1 MHQETGILFATQKH
15 NLIWERIFDGLLF
28 GFNRDEPLFWILDGL
43 DEAESPSAIID
54 LISNTES
61 ATPIKILV
69 VSRHTKDLS
78 VALKMVQW
86 PAAVY
91 HEEIQTSDTA
101 EDIRSYNVAANI
113 Y

>member
-1 MHQETGILFATQKH
+1 
-15 NLIWERIFDGLLF
+15 
-28 GFNRDEPLFWILDGL
+28 L

-86 PAAVY
+86 PVY
-91 HEEIQTSDTA
+91 HEEIQTSDIA
-101 EDIRSYNVAANI
+101 EDIHSYVAANI
-113 Y
+113 HQTLEDDPHGYVIIENINDCYITVINSH